1 MMKDMMGMMKKV
13 QEMQSKLGQ
22 VQAEL
27 EQTEVSGQSG
37 GGLVRV
43 TMTVKGNA
51 KSLSIDPSL
60 LKSEDK
66 DILEDLLIAALNDA
80 RAKGDALMAE
90 KMGSLTAG
98 LPIPPG
104 LKLF

>member
-1 MMKDMMGMMKKV
+1 MKDMMGMMKKV
-13 QEMQSKLGQ
+13 QEMQAKLGQ
-22 VQAEL
+22 VQAEM
-27 EQTEVSGQSG
+27 EQSEVSGQSG

-43 TMTVKGNA
+43 TMTVKGIA

-80 RAKGDALMAE
+80 RAKGDMLMAE
-90 KMGSLTAG
+90 KMGALTAG

>member
-1 MMKDMMGMMKKV
+1 MKDMMGMMKKV

>member
-1 MMKDMMGMMKKV
+1 MKDMMGMMKKV

-51 KSLSIDPSL
+51 KSVSIDPSL

-80 RAKGDALMAE
+80 RAKGDALMSE